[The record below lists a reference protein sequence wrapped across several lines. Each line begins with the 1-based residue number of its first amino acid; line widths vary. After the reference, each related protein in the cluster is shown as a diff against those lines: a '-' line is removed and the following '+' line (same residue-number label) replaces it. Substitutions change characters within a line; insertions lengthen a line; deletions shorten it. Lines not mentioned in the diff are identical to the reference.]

1 LAAPHLVRAR
11 VKAVHGK
18 TLSLSCLMGAV
29 LLGGA
34 DLLARGLMAPLELP
48 VGVLT
53 AILGGG
59 YMLFLMRGMSKKSVG
74 HAGARS

>member
-1 LAAPHLVRAR
+1 
-11 VKAVHGK
+11 
-18 TLSLSCLMGAV
+18 MGAV

-34 DLLARGLMAPLELP
+34 DLMARSLMAPTELP

-59 YMLFLMRGMSKKSVG
+59 YMLFLMRGMTDKSVKHMG
-74 HAGARS
+74 GRS

>member
-1 LAAPHLVRAR
+1 
-11 VKAVHGK
+11 
-18 TLSLSCLMGAV
+18 MGAV

-59 YMLFLMRGMSKKSVG
+59 YMLFLMRGMSSKS
-74 HAGARS
+74 AGSSKGRA

>member
-1 LAAPHLVRAR
+1 LVRAR
-11 VKAVHGK
+11 YKGIHGK
-18 TLSLSCLMGAV
+18 TLSLSCLMGAL

-59 YMLFLMRGMSKKSVG
+59 YMLYLMRGLASGSNPG
-74 HAGARS
+74 RGGRL

>member
-1 LAAPHLVRAR
+1 MYCERR
-11 VKAVHGK
+11 W
-18 TLSLSCLMGAV
+18 AV

-34 DLLARGLMAPLELP
+34 DLMARSLMAPTELP

-59 YMLFLMRGMSKKSVG
+59 YMLFLMRGMTDKSVKHMG
-74 HAGARS
+74 GRS